1 MKFSL
6 KIRIFI
12 LIVFT
17 VLASFLISAI
27 ILRGNEYFS
36 ENILAGISLFLI
48 LILAAGTTLYRFL
61 RDVVIQ
67 ASRIISGPV
76 NNEEID
82 SLLSSGSNYLCDYKI
97 WEGAIDTTYEIRIK
111 QKPDYRLYS
120 ML

>member
-12 LIVFT
+12 LLVFT

-82 SLLSSGSNYLCDYKI
+82 SESVVLHSLEEQLKFLLSETI
-97 WEGAIDTTYEIRIK
+97 FFE
-111 QKPDYRLYS
+111 QVFF
-120 ML
+120 